1 MGGPSVARTTEQSAA
16 LSAATRSAVQTAAVR
31 VFARRGYAASA
42 IRDIAT
48 EAGVSIGTI
57 YRHYPTKD
65 ALYADLL
72 DQALTG
78 LDDLTGELSGPGRPL
93 EIIRKFTARYLA
105 GLTADDG
112 AAEFMIVINQGVTA
126 DAPSASIPRLLDA
139 RRLMWRT
146 FEDLIRRGQAGG
158 ELGRGDP
165 AQLTTCYFAML
176 GGLTSI
182 RVGLGSEFTAP
193 DVDVVLELLTEG
205 RTQ

>member
-1 MGGPSVARTTEQSAA
+1 MVRTAEQSAA

-31 VFARRGYAASA
+31 VFARHGYAASA
-42 IRDIAT
+42 IRDIAV
-48 EAGVSIGTI
+48 EAGVGVGTI

-78 LDDLTGELSGPGRPL
+78 LVALTEELSGPGGPV
-93 EIIRKFTARYLA
+93 ETIRQFTVRYLS

-112 AAEFMIVINQGVTA
+112 AAEFMVVINQGVTA
-126 DAPSASIPRLLDA
+126 GTPAASTARLRDAHRS
-139 RRLMWRT
+139 MWRA
-146 FEDLIRRGQAGG
+146 FEDLIRRGQAAG
-158 ELGRGDP
+158 EFGRGDP

-182 RVGLGSEFTAP
+182 RVALGAEFTAP
-193 DVDVVLELLTEG
+193 DADVVLTLLTEG
-205 RTQ
+205 RNG

>member
-1 MGGPSVARTTEQSAA
+1 MARTAEQSAA

-31 VFARRGYAASA
+31 VFARHGYAASA
-42 IRDIAT
+42 IRDIAV
-48 EAGVSIGTI
+48 EAGVGIGTI

-78 LDDLTGELSGPGRPL
+78 LVALTENLSGPGRPV
-93 EIIRKFTARYLA
+93 ETIREFTVQYLA

-126 DAPSASIPRLLDA
+126 GTPDASIARLHGA
-139 RRLMWRT
+139 HRSMWRA
-146 FEDLIRRGQAGG
+146 FEDLIRRGQAIG
-158 ELGRGDP
+158 EFGHGDP

-182 RVGLGSEFTAP
+182 RVGLGAEFTAP
-193 DVDVVLELLTEG
+193 DVDVVLKLLIEG
-205 RTQ
+205 RTG